1 MLFLRH
7 AFKTIQISLKCMEYI
22 RPSQEPLLLD
32 GLPGAEMTSL
42 LKIKIF
48 LKSSFGVS
56 VKVYFSRQKRFCK
69 DMFIHF
75 PSEHCFPVFSFIII

>member
-22 RPSQEPLLLD
+22 RPSKGPLLLD

-48 LKSSFGVS
+48 LKSFFVVN
-56 VKVYFSRQKRFCK
+56 VKVHTY
-69 DMFIHF
+69 
-75 PSEHCFPVFSFIII
+75 